1 MTRIFKRIKIEV
13 MEVPEKIFISPNVFN
28 LGEQVTKVLTT
39 KYRDNIE
46 YTRTDAFIEKAC
58 DFIKANI
65 DHYIGHYLND
75 DDTYLDDSFIEDFK
89 KYMEG

>member
-1 MTRIFKRIKIEV
+1 MKA
-13 MEVPEKIFISPNVFN
+13 PEKIYINSFSTFATVPVKE
-28 LGEQVTKVLTT
+28 GV
-39 KYRDNIE
+39 E
-46 YTRTDAFIEKAC
+46 YTRTDAFIEKTC

-89 KYMEG
+89 KYMEE

>member
-1 MTRIFKRIKIEV
+1 MKA
-13 MEVPEKIFISPNVFN
+13 PEKIYLCPSDRAN
-28 LGEQVTKVLTT
+28 GEYEDEWLYNPWGEGCV
-39 KYRDNIE
+39 KYIRKDV
-46 YTRTDAFIEKAC
+46 FIEKTC

-89 KYMEG
+89 KYMEE

>member
-1 MTRIFKRIKIEV
+1 MKT
-13 MEVPEKIFISPNVFN
+13 PEKIYIQPNAHDGWLEINPNSDIFV
-28 LGEQVTKVLTT
+28 
-39 KYRDNIE
+39 E
-46 YTRTDAFIEKAC
+46 YVRNDVFIEKTC

>member
-1 MTRIFKRIKIEV
+1 MKA
-13 MEVPEKIFISPNVFN
+13 PEKIYIQPNAHDGWFEINPNSDIFV
-28 LGEQVTKVLTT
+28 
-39 KYRDNIE
+39 E
-46 YTRTDAFIEKAC
+46 YVRKDAFI

-89 KYMEG
+89 KYMEE